1 MAERTLE
8 KLWEDLYKTVLA
20 LPSPIE
26 EGADLL
32 AGIMVE
38 EEWEDVLKAVMALHL
53 PDKTEANL
61 LTKIMIYVDKL
72 KKEK

>member
-8 KLWEDLYKTVLA
+8 KLWEDVL
-20 LPSPIE
+20 E
-26 EGADLL
+26 
-32 AGIMVE
+32 
-38 EEWEDVLKAVMALHL
+38 AVMALHL